1 MHFHEAKSK
10 VLPSRQLSM
19 LHGGVGGTELAG
31 MEDPI
36 GMEALAERKAITMR
50 KKLKLYCILEIR
62 MESIKIDYIIYYIW

>member
-1 MHFHEAKSK
+1 MHLHEAKSK

-50 KKLKLYCILEIR
+50 KKLKLYFILEIISETISVR
-62 MESIKIDYIIYYIW
+62 SL

>member
-1 MHFHEAKSK
+1 MGLLIHPDGLE
-10 VLPSRQLSM
+10 
-19 LHGGVGGTELAG
+19 VGGTELAG

-62 MESIKIDYIIYYIW
+62 MESIKIDYIGYVTFQK